1 MIYNIIL
8 SIAYFFVRIFS
19 YFNKRTRDFFWK
31 RVFNIEP
38 IEEGKYILIHASSLG
53 EINLLDSFIQKIQK
67 NQSKKIII
75 SVVTDTGYNQAL
87 LKYKNP
93 NVKVIYFPLDNY
105 LAIKKLFSKVTLE
118 KTIIVET
125 EIWPNLINYTNKNS
139 KLYLINGRISEK
151 SFRKYSKVK
160 HYLKPFLNKFEYFIM
175 QTEED
180 KEKIIKLGVKS
191 EKVYNFGN
199 LKFDIKFDNY
209 SEEELLSFREKLGID
224 KKVFVAGSTRDGE
237 EEIILEVF
245 KKLKGYKLLLVP
257 RHLQRIRQIEE
268 LLNGESYSLY
278 SQGIKESDIIIVD
291 TMGILRKCYAIAD
304 ISFVGGT
311 LVNIGGHSLLEPLY
325 YGKKPIFG
333 KYLQNVKDIANEML
347 KLGLGYKV
355 ENVDEFYKAIG
366 FIEKE
371 TYSCELIKD
380 FLERNSKSSDRS
392 YKLIFE
398 E

>member
-8 SIAYFFVRIFS
+8 SLAYFFVRIL
-19 YFNKRTRDFFWK
+19 YFFNDNIRAFFEK
-31 RVFNIEP
+31 RVFKIEP
-38 IEEGKYILIHASSLG
+38 IESGEYILIHASSLG
-53 EINLLDSFIQKIQK
+53 EINLLDSFIQKLQEDKSK
-67 NQSKKIII
+67 NIII

-87 LKYKNP
+87 LKYKSS
-93 NVKVIYFPLDNY
+93 NVRVVYFPLDNY
-105 LAIKKLFSKVTLE
+105 FAIKKLFSKVTIE

-125 EIWPNLINYTNKNS
+125 ELWPNLINYAHKNS
-139 KLYLINGRISEK
+139 KLYLINGRITEK
-151 SFRKYSKVK
+151 SFKKYFKVR
-160 HYLKPFLNKFEYFIM
+160 HYLKSFLNKFEYLIM

-180 KEKIIKLGVKS
+180 KERIVKLGAQID
-191 EKVYNFGN
+191 KVYNFGN
-199 LKFDIKFDNY
+199 LKFDINFDNY
-209 SEEELLSFREKLGID
+209 GQEELLTFKEKLGI
-224 KKVFVAGSTRDGE
+224 KEKVFVAGSTRDGE

-278 SQGIKESDIIIVD
+278 SQGIRDSEIIIVD

-304 ISFVGGT
+304 ICFVGGT
-311 LVNIGGHSLLEPLY
+311 LVDIGGHSLLEPLY

-347 KLGLGYKV
+347 KLELGYKV
-355 ENVDEFYKAIG
+355 ENIDEFFKAIQI
-366 FIEKE
+366 IERE
-371 TYSCELIKD
+371 TYSCEAIRD

-392 YKLIFE
+392 YRLIFE

>member
-1 MIYNIIL
+1 MRYNIIL
-8 SIAYFFVRIFS
+8 SRAYCFRRIV
-19 YFNKRTRDFFWK
+19 YFCNDNIKTVFEK
-31 RVFNIEP
+31 RVFKIEP
-38 IEEGKYILIHASSLG
+38 IECGKYILIHASSLG
-53 EINLLDSFIQKIQK
+53 EINLLDSFIQKLQEDKSK
-67 NQSKKIII
+67 NIII

-87 LKYKNP
+87 LKYKSS
-93 NVKVIYFPLDNY
+93 NVRVVYFPLDNY
-105 LAIKKLFSKVTLE
+105 FAIRKLFSRVTIE

-125 EIWPNLINYTNKNS
+125 ELWPNLINYAHKNS
-139 KLYLINGRISEK
+139 KLYLINGRITEK
-151 SFRKYSKVK
+151 SFKKYFRVR
-160 HYLKPFLNKFEYFIM
+160 HYLKSFLNKFEYLIM

-180 KEKIIKLGVKS
+180 KGRIIKLGARVD
-191 EKVYNFGN
+191 KVYNFGN

-209 SEEELLSFREKLGID
+209 NNEELLSFKEKLGINE
-224 KKVFVAGSTRDGE
+224 KVFVAGSTRDGE

-278 SQGIKESDIIIVD
+278 SQGIKDSDIIIVD

-311 LVNIGGHSLLEPLY
+311 LVDIGGHSLLEPLY

-347 KLGLGYKV
+347 KLELGYKV
-355 ENVDEFYKAIG
+355 ENIDEFYKTVEI
-366 FIEKE
+366 IEKE
-371 TYSCELIKD
+371 TYSCEVIKD

-392 YKLIFE
+392 YRLIFAE
-398 E
+398 

>member
-8 SIAYFFVRIFS
+8 SIAYFFVRIL
-19 YFNKRTRDFFWK
+19 YFFNDNIKTFFEK
-31 RVFNIEP
+31 RVFKIEP
-38 IEEGKYILIHASSLG
+38 IECGKYILIHSSSLG
-53 EINLLDSFIQKIQK
+53 EINLLDSFIQKLQEDKSK
-67 NQSKKIII
+67 NIII

-87 LKYKNP
+87 LKYKSS
-93 NVKVIYFPLDNY
+93 NVRIVYFPLDNY
-105 LAIKKLFSKVTLE
+105 FAIKKLFSKVTIE

-125 EIWPNLINYTNKNS
+125 ELWPNLINYAHKNS
-139 KLYLINGRISEK
+139 KLYLINGRITEK
-151 SFRKYSKVK
+151 SFKKYFRVR
-160 HYLKPFLNKFEYFIM
+160 HYLKSFLNKFEYLIM

-180 KEKIIKLGVKS
+180 KGRIIKLGARVD
-191 EKVYNFGN
+191 KVYNFGN

-209 SEEELLSFREKLGID
+209 SDEELLNFKEKLGINE
-224 KKVFVAGSTRDGE
+224 KVFVAGSTRDGE

-245 KKLKGYKLLLVP
+245 KKLKGHKLLLVP

-278 SQGIKESDIIIVD
+278 SQGIKDSDIIIVD

-311 LVNIGGHSLLEPLY
+311 LVDIGGHSLLEPLY

-333 KYLQNVKDIANEML
+333 KYLQNVKDIANEIL
-347 KLGLGYKV
+347 KLELGYKV
-355 ENVDEFYKAIG
+355 ENIDEFYKTVEI
-366 FIEKE
+366 IEKE
-371 TYSCELIKD
+371 TYSCEVIKD

-392 YKLIFE
+392 YRLIFAE
-398 E
+398 

>member
-8 SIAYFFVRIFS
+8 SIAYFFVRIL
-19 YFNKRTRDFFWK
+19 YFFNDNIKTFFEK
-31 RVFNIEP
+31 RVFKIEP
-38 IEEGKYILIHASSLG
+38 IECGKYILIHSSSLG
-53 EINLLDSFIQKIQK
+53 EINLLDSFIQKLQEDKSK
-67 NQSKKIII
+67 NIII

-87 LKYKNP
+87 LKYKSS
-93 NVKVIYFPLDNY
+93 NVRIVYFPLDNY
-105 LAIKKLFSKVTLE
+105 FAIKKLFSKVTIE

-125 EIWPNLINYTNKNS
+125 ELWPNLINYAHKNS
-139 KLYLINGRISEK
+139 KLYLINGRITEK
-151 SFRKYSKVK
+151 SFKKYFRVR
-160 HYLKPFLNKFEYFIM
+160 HYLKSFLNKFEYLIM

-180 KEKIIKLGVKS
+180 KGRIIKLGARVD
-191 EKVYNFGN
+191 KVYNFGN

-209 SEEELLSFREKLGID
+209 SDEELLNFKEKLGINE
-224 KKVFVAGSTRDGE
+224 KVFVAGSTRDGE

-245 KKLKGYKLLLVP
+245 KKLKGHKLLLVP

-278 SQGIKESDIIIVD
+278 SQGIKDSDIIIVD

-311 LVNIGGHSLLEPLY
+311 LVDIGGHSLLEPLY

-347 KLGLGYKV
+347 KLELGYKV
-355 ENVDEFYKAIG
+355 ENTDEFYKTVEI
-366 FIEKE
+366 IEKE
-371 TYSCELIKD
+371 TYSCEVIKD

-392 YKLIFE
+392 YRLIFAE
-398 E
+398 

>member
-8 SIAYFFVRIFS
+8 SIAYFFIRIL
-19 YFNKRTRDFFWK
+19 YFFNDNIKTFFEK
-31 RVFNIEP
+31 RVFKIEP
-38 IEEGKYILIHASSLG
+38 IECGKYILIHASSLG
-53 EINLLDSFIQKIQK
+53 EINLLDSFIQKLQEDKSK
-67 NQSKKIII
+67 NIII

-87 LKYKNP
+87 LKYKSS
-93 NVKVIYFPLDNY
+93 NVRVVYFPLDNY
-105 LAIKKLFSKVTLE
+105 FAIKKLFSKVTIE

-125 EIWPNLINYTNKNS
+125 ELWPNLINYAHKNS
-139 KLYLINGRISEK
+139 KLYLINGRITEK
-151 SFRKYSKVK
+151 SFKKYFRVR
-160 HYLKPFLNKFEYFIM
+160 HYLKSFLNKFEYLIM

-180 KEKIIKLGVKS
+180 KGRIIKLGARVD
-191 EKVYNFGN
+191 KVYNFGN

-209 SEEELLSFREKLGID
+209 NDEELLSFKEKLGINE
-224 KKVFVAGSTRDGE
+224 KVFVAGSTRDGE

-278 SQGIKESDIIIVD
+278 SQGIKDSDIIIVD

-311 LVNIGGHSLLEPLY
+311 LVDIGGHSLLEPLY

-333 KYLQNVKDIANEML
+333 KYLQNVKDIANEIL
-347 KLGLGYKV
+347 KLELGYKV
-355 ENVDEFYKAIG
+355 ENIDEFYKTVEL
-366 FIEKE
+366 IEKE
-371 TYSCELIKD
+371 TYSCEVIKD

-392 YKLIFE
+392 YRLIFE